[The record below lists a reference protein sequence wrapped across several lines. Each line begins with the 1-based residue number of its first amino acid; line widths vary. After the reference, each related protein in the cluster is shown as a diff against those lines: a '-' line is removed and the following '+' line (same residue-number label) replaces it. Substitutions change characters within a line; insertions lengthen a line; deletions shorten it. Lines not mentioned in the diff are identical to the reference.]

1 MAFPFNVPAIMV
13 LPFNVFAF
21 IVSPSRV
28 PVLIASPLSVSA
40 FIVLQFK
47 VPDLMRFAFKV
58 PAFIQSATMPSV
70 ARIFKTAF
78 PFLSTPAIYVL
89 PPSDDIKIPST
100 VFFHIVLLSDKFS
113 LSCI

>member
-13 LPFNVFAF
+13 LPF
-21 IVSPSRV
+21 
-28 PVLIASPLSVSA
+28 
-40 FIVLQFK
+40 
-47 VPDLMRFAFKV
+47 KV
-58 PAFIQSATMPSV
+58 PAFIQSATIPSV

-100 VFFHIVLLSDKFS
+100 VFFHIVLLRINFLYRAYNK
-113 LSCI
+113 